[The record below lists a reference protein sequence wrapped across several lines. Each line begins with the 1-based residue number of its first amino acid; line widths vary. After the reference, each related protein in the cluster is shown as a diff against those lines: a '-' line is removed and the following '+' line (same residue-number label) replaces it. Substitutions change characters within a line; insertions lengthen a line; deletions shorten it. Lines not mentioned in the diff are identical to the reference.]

1 MYLVVQ
7 EQANNQFI
15 LSLFFMPPQDQ
26 RKWCGGKDVRT
37 QAETKHFFL
46 QIVKIKFICNH
57 LFICLKCYAYSVFGQ
72 EQIKSIYIVS

>member
-1 MYLVVQ
+1 MWGKRC
-7 EQANNQFI
+7 EN
-15 LSLFFMPPQDQ
+15 P
-26 RKWCGGKDVRT
+26 GGN
-37 QAETKHFFL
+37 ETFFL